1 MNKRKVW
8 LWIVGGLVLIT
19 TVIVVGGL
27 GLLGRLPWQRG
38 IHHTIQDSSILA
50 IARFIV
56 SSMTF
61 RVVNAIS
68 RLISLM

>member
-38 IHHTIQDSSILA
+38 DLYEDP
-50 IARFIV
+50 
-56 SSMTF
+56 
-61 RVVNAIS
+61 
-68 RLISLM
+68 